1 VNMIAPKTTA
11 EEALG
16 MTLPSRRDEDWK
28 WTDLKRLID
37 KSYGV
42 SSIDADAKT
51 VERLIASAPLSS
63 VPMQRVVVVNGKLQS
78 SPQGLS
84 ISANAPD
91 ILHTDPL
98 LQLNSKLNSQIVS
111 LAFNGNVD
119 QPVEVLH
126 VTTGQ
131 GAAIASRLHISIAPG
146 AAATV
151 IETFVGEGEYLNN
164 PVTTIEVAEGGRLD
178 RIKIET
184 EAAQAQHLSHTI
196 VSLAASA
203 SLNDFVLTAGAILN
217 RQNANIDYNGENSSA
232 KVSGAYL
239 LKGSQHADTC
249 LVVDHKV
256 PHCLSRELF
265 KCVMDEKSRGIF
277 QGKVIVRKD
286 AQKID
291 GKQSSHALLLSETAE
306 FDAKPELEIYA
317 DDVVCGHGTTCG
329 DLDHDHLFYLKSRGI
344 PEKDARAMLVHAF
357 VGEAIET
364 VENEAI
370 REALDAL
377 TTKLMTGA

>member
-1 VNMIAPKTTA
+1 VNMIAPKTAA
-11 EEALG
+11 ENALG
-16 MTLPSRRDEDWK
+16 LTLPSRRDEDWK

-37 KSYGV
+37 RAYGV
-42 SSIDADAKT
+42 TSIEADAKT
-51 VERLIASAPLSS
+51 VERLIASAPLSGIA
-63 VPMQRVVVVNGKLQS
+63 MQRVVVVNGKVQS
-78 SPQGLS
+78 SPKGLAM
-84 ISANAPD
+84 SANAPA
-91 ILHTDPL
+91 IAHEDPL
-98 LQLNSKLNSQIVS
+98 LQLNSKLSPQIVS
-111 LAFNGNVD
+111 LAFNGNGD
-119 QPVEVLH
+119 QPLEILH

-131 GAAIASRLHISIAPG
+131 GTAIASRLHISIAPG
-146 AAATV
+146 ASATI
-151 IETFVGEGEYLNN
+151 IETFIGEGEYLNN

-184 EAAQAQHLSHTI
+184 ESAQSQHLSHTI
-196 VSLAASA
+196 VSLASCA
-203 SLNDFVLTAGAILN
+203 SLNDFVLTSGAILN

-239 LKGSQHADTC
+239 LKGSQHADTR

-265 KCVMDEKSRGIF
+265 KCVMDDKSRGIF

-329 DLDHDHLFYLKSRGI
+329 DLNHDHLFYLKSRGI
-344 PEKDARAMLVHAF
+344 PEKDARSMLVHAF

-364 VENEAI
+364 VANEAI

-377 TTKLMTGA
+377 TSKLMTGA